1 MNTAKYSMSFTTGAL
16 FHQESVSLAGLYL
29 DKGDW
34 SVVRDE
40 VIARNLLQARTTNSA
55 KRICREI
62 CSRLKRLHKDELEI
76 LVEGDHQEQ
85 AYLLWLAVCRR
96 YRFIY
101 DFSAEVLRE
110 RFLALRY
117 DLGYEDYDAFFN
129 AKMEWH
135 EELEKITTTTR
146 NKLRQVLFKMLREAE
161 LLDSANTII
170 PTMLSSRLVNVI
182 CSHSNRDLILF
193 PMMETE
199 LQGFA
204 K

>member
-1 MNTAKYSMSFTTGAL
+1 MNTEKYSMSFTTGTL
-16 FHQESVSLAGLYL
+16 FHQESVSLAGLYFK
-29 DKGDW
+29 KGDW
-34 SVVRDE
+34 NEVRNE

-62 CSRLKRLHKDELEI
+62 CSRLKHLYKDELKL

-101 DFSAEVLRE
+101 DFSAEVIIE
-110 RFLALRY
+110 RFLTLSY
-117 DLGYEDYDAFFN
+117 DLNYEDYDAFFN

-135 EELEKITTTTR
+135 EELEKVTTTTR
-146 NKLRQVLFKMLREAE
+146 NKLRQVMFKMLREAE
-161 LLDSANTII
+161 LLNSDNSII
-170 PTMLSSRLVNVI
+170 PAMLSSRLVNVI
-182 CSHSNRDLILF
+182 SSYSNQDLHVF
-193 PMMETE
+193 PVMEAT
-199 LQGFA
+199 LQGCT

>member
-1 MNTAKYSMSFTTGAL
+1 MNTEKYSMSFTTGTL
-16 FHQESVSLAGLYL
+16 FHRESVNLAELYL
-29 DKGDW
+29 EKGDW
-34 SVVRDE
+34 REVRDK
-40 VIARNLLQARTTNSA
+40 VIASNLLQARTTNSA

-62 CSRLKRLHKDELEI
+62 CSRLKHLHKDELEI

-110 RFLALRY
+110 RFLSLRY

-135 EELEKITTTTR
+135 EELERITTTTR
-146 NKLRQVLFKMLREAE
+146 NKLRQVLFKMLRETE
-161 LLDSANTII
+161 LLNSGNSII
-170 PTMLSSRLVNVI
+170 PAMLSARLINVI
-182 CSHSNRDLILF
+182 CRHSNRDLRLF
-193 PMMETE
+193 PVMERQLE
-199 LQGFA
+199 GCA